1 MGLDLDDYQKEITQ
15 SLNKQGFF
23 LTSFKKMINFAK
35 NNSIWPLEFG
45 FSCCAVE
52 VMQAKSSKYNFN
64 KQNVVFQSS
73 PRHADLIIISGT
85 LTNKAAFVLRRV
97 YEQMPE
103 PKWVI
108 AFGACSCG
116 GGIYNEGYAVV
127 NAADK
132 IVPVDIYVKGCPP
145 KPENLLA
152 ALEKLKEKMKNE

>member
-1 MGLDLDDYQKEITQ
+1 MGLDFDDCQKEFTQ
-15 SLNKQGFF
+15 SLKKQGFF
-23 LTSFKKMINFAK
+23 LTSFKKMFDFVQ

-45 FSCCAVE
+45 LSCCSVE
-52 VMQAKSSKYNFN
+52 LMQAKSSKYSFDT
-64 KQNVVFQSS
+64 QNIVFQSS
-73 PRHADLIIISGT
+73 PRHADLLIISGT

-127 NAADK
+127 NEADK

-145 KPENLLA
+145 KPESLLA
-152 ALEKLKEKMKNE
+152 ALEKLKEKIKK